1 MALTTIV
8 RLHKYLAQCGV
19 TSRRAAEELIRN
31 GQVTVDGR
39 IVTEMGCKIDPD
51 RQLVHCRGALVTTD
65 PTDLVYILLN
75 KPSGYVTTMSDP
87 QGRPIVT
94 SLLKDITAR
103 VFPVGRIDIDTEGA
117 LLLTNDGELAH
128 RILHPSHQTTKT
140 YEALVQGHPGK
151 QSLAELEQGIMLEG
165 QRTWPAVI
173 KLSKRNQR
181 STRLRIT
188 IHEGRKRQIRKMFA
202 AVGHPVLHLKRIAY
216 GKLRLDALP
225 TGRYRMLDKN
235 DLKKIF
241 L

>member
-1 MALTTIV
+1 MALTTTV

-19 TSRRAAEELIRN
+19 ASRRAAEELIRD
-31 GQVTVDGR
+31 GQVSVDGR
-39 IVTEMGCKIDPD
+39 IVTEMGCKIDPNH
-51 RQLVHCRGALVTTD
+51 QFVHCRGALVTAT
-65 PTDLVYILLN
+65 TTEFVYILLN
-75 KPSGYVTTMSDP
+75 KPPGYLTTMSDP

-94 SLLKDITAR
+94 SLLKNISTR
-103 VFPVGRIDIDTEGA
+103 VFPVGRLDIDTEGA

-140 YEALVQGHPGK
+140 YEARVQGHPDK
-151 QSLAELEQGIMLEG
+151 RSLAELERGIMLEG

-173 KLSKRNQR
+173 KTHARYQR
-181 STRLRIT
+181 STGLQIT

-202 AVGHPVLHLKRIAY
+202 AIGFPVLHLKRIAY
-216 GKLRLDALP
+216 GKLRLGSLP

>member
-1 MALTTIV
+1 MALTTTV

-19 TSRRAAEELIRN
+19 ASRRAAEGLIRD
-31 GQVTVDGR
+31 GQVSVDGR
-39 IVTEMGCKIDPD
+39 IVTEMGCKIDPN
-51 RQLVHCRGALVTTD
+51 RQLVHCRGALVTAATNE
-65 PTDLVYILLN
+65 LVYILLN
-75 KPSGYVTTMSDP
+75 KPPGYLTTMSDP

-94 SLLKDITAR
+94 SLLKNISTR
-103 VFPVGRIDIDTEGA
+103 VFPVGRLDIDTEGA
-117 LLLTNDGELAH
+117 LLLTNDGEIAH

-140 YEALVQGHPGK
+140 YEARVQGHPDK
-151 QSLAELEQGIMLEG
+151 RSLAELERGILLEG

-173 KLSKRNQR
+173 KTHARYQG
-181 STRLRIT
+181 STGLQIT

-202 AVGHPVLHLKRIAY
+202 AIGYPVLHLKRIAY
-216 GKLRLDALP
+216 GKLRLGSLS